1 MADELISYCEI
12 RRYFLDSFYENR
24 RRLIKLSQNQKL
36 PPVDQLE
43 EVSYAYY
50 QLENAYDLPVE
61 KLMRDVLTLIM
72 LAGCDAAV
80 FVAYLHKA
88 ILDILDRHTL
98 DELLQEIDEDSK
110 SELVYDLIFLGIIDS
125 DRVI

>member
-1 MADELISYCEI
+1 MTSELISYEEI
-12 RRYFLDSFYENR
+12 RRYFLDCFYENR
-24 RRLIKLSQNQKL
+24 RQLIKNSQNQKL
-36 PPVDQLE
+36 SPVDQLE

-50 QLENAYDLPVE
+50 QWENAYDLPVE

-72 LAGCDAAV
+72 LAGCDAVV
-80 FVAYLHKA
+80 FVDYLQKA
-88 ILDILDRHTL
+88 IRDILDRHTL

-110 SELVYDLIFLGIIDS
+110 SELVYDLIFLGIINS

>member
-1 MADELISYCEI
+1 MTRKLISYDEI
-12 RRYFLDSFYENR
+12 RRYFLDCFYENR
-24 RRLIKLSQNQKL
+24 RQLIKHSQNQTL
-36 PPVDQLE
+36 PPVDQLK

-50 QLENAYDLPVE
+50 QWENAYDLPVE
-61 KLMRDVLTLIM
+61 KLMLDVLALIM

-80 FVAYLHKA
+80 FVDYLQKN
-88 ILDILDRHTL
+88 ILDILDRYTL

-110 SELVYDLIFLGIIDS
+110 SELVYDLIFLGMINS